1 MGKFCDVEKFK
12 KAYRHK
18 IGTQFDNA
26 INEMERERFCV
37 DVVERSKIDKAI
49 EEITKLRDS
58 TSRMITD
65 EVDFVNE
72 CYEQYVNC
80 FDECLRIIKRI

>member
-12 KAYRHK
+12 KAYKHK

-37 DVVERSKIDKAI
+37 DAVDREKILDFIEDNRPTDVQTDWERGCAYICDEI
-49 EEITKLRDS
+49 EKL
-58 TSRMITD
+58 
-65 EVDFVNE
+65 
-72 CYEQYVNC
+72 
-80 FDECLRIIKRI
+80 LK